1 MKPQRLFILRY
12 SPQGSQFWDFYFL
25 TLEEHL
31 PGGTINQFEPDDV
44 YRTFTECHWER
55 EHIEFLLYQVES
67 TVAQTRRRATW
78 MRYLKA
84 VVQRI
89 ASIPAEEAFSVIL
102 SEHALVLSSSK
113 SKKRRM
119 VRQKRNVFAETA
131 AAREQLYQDV
141 VRRNAESTERRKQL
155 RAERK
160 KPCGTAASYVRG
172 CRCEKC
178 RKAMTDYSRQRAEAR
193 KKGDYRGWVPG
204 EAAREHILK
213 LVEAGGSLNVF
224 SRLVNLTHSYL
235 HGIKTGWRRNI
246 RADRASAI
254 LSWQIDTVVGE
265 KKIPTKPVRAH
276 VQTLAQQGVP
286 MSRIAET
293 TGIEMEKLEEALG
306 RQFIPTWMSRVI
318 LALPAQTAS

>member
-1 MKPQRLFILRY
+1 
-12 SPQGSQFWDFYFL
+12 
-25 TLEEHL
+25 
-31 PGGTINQFEPDDV
+31 
-44 YRTFTECHWER
+44 
-55 EHIEFLLYQVES
+55 
-67 TVAQTRRRATW
+67 
-78 MRYLKA
+78 
-84 VVQRI
+84 
-89 ASIPAEEAFSVIL
+89 
-102 SEHALVLSSSK
+102 
-113 SKKRRM
+113 
-119 VRQKRNVFAETA
+119 
-131 AAREQLYQDV
+131 
-141 VRRNAESTERRKQL
+141 
-155 RAERK
+155 
-160 KPCGTAASYVRG
+160 
-172 CRCEKC
+172 
-178 RKAMTDYSRQRAEAR
+178 MTDYSRQRAEAR